1 MKHDEYLAKRRQD
14 PEYRKVERR
23 LKLWL
28 DFLDA
33 VFYVRMWVRRAL
45 NIGKPTPPRYD
56 EVYREGMSV
65 LNREDT
71 C

>member
-1 MKHDEYLAKRRQD
+1 MKREEYLAKRRQD
-14 PEYRKVERR
+14 PEYRRVERR

-33 VFYVRMWVRRAL
+33 VFCVKMWVRG
-45 NIGKPTPPRYD
+45 IMD
-56 EVYREGMSV
+56 
-65 LNREDT
+65 EDT

>member
-1 MKHDEYLAKRRQD
+1 MKREEYLAKRRQD

-33 VFYVRMWVRRAL
+33 VFCVKMWVRRAL
-45 NIGKPTPPRYD
+45 N
-56 EVYREGMSV
+56 
-65 LNREDT
+65 REDT